1 MDAERVSVRAIETTH
16 RGSNLNNSPYIS
28 MNGSPR
34 WARQYSR
41 RRLRSFGVEVPL
53 LLQLSIA
60 LFTGMVAAT
69 FVPPVRKAIPR
80 PAEAVL
86 WAAFIT
92 VCVLGVMSVSDKS
105 ARDLSMATMW
115 ASEQVVNTILGLL
128 LGGAGSWIAEHRFAI
143 ASWLVV
149 VAGADVL
156 ALMLIRSMRSAAPL
170 APRVRLGEWMELP
183 LSGPAVSVRHPAADP
198 LAGLNRALATATAIL
213 VTRALRLLAM
223 FSVWLHG
230 AAHPQGA
237 RTRRDRPGARS
248 RLESLRDAM
257 AHLNFAVRTWYD
269 GAGQPALSTAAA
281 TATEAATR
289 TARTARRRL
298 RPAAE
303 RAGQVIDIRTF
314 VGGQSLGWYGPIGQ
328 RMAQTS
334 SGERDRL
341 RGERDGLRREMDEAE
356 AQRPD
361 SLAS

>member
-1 MDAERVSVRAIETTH
+1 M
-16 RGSNLNNSPYIS
+16 
-28 MNGSPR
+28 
-34 WARQYSR
+34 
-41 RRLRSFGVEVPL
+41 EVPL
-53 LLQLSIA
+53 LLQFSIA

-92 VCVLGVMSVSDKS
+92 VCVLGVMSVTDKT
-105 ARDLSMATMW
+105 ARDLSMATVW

-128 LGGAGSWIAEHRFAI
+128 LGGAGSWITEHRFTI
-143 ASWLVV
+143 ASWLVI

-156 ALMLIRSMRSAAPL
+156 ALVLIRSMRSAAPW

-183 LSGPAVSVRHPAADP
+183 LSGPAVPVRQPAADP
-198 LAGLNRALATATAIL
+198 LAGLNRALAAATAVL
-213 VTRALRLLAM
+213 VARALGLLAM
-223 FSVWLHG
+223 FSVRLRG
-230 AAHPQGA
+230 AVHAQTGQV
-237 RTRRDRPGARS
+237 RRDRPGARS
-248 RLESLRDAM
+248 RLESVRDAM
-257 AHLNFAVRTWYD
+257 AHLNFAARAWYE

-289 TARTARRRL
+289 TARTAGRRL
-298 RPAAE
+298 RPAAA

-328 RMAQTS
+328 RMADTS
-334 SGERDRL
+334 SGDRDSNRGERDRL
-341 RGERDGLRREMDEAE
+341 RGERDSLRGERDSLRGEMDEAE

>member
-1 MDAERVSVRAIETTH
+1 
-16 RGSNLNNSPYIS
+16 
-28 MNGSPR
+28 
-34 WARQYSR
+34 
-41 RRLRSFGVEVPL
+41 VEVPL
-53 LLQLSIA
+53 LLQFSIA

-92 VCVLGVMSVSDKS
+92 VCVLGVMSVTDKS
-105 ARDLSMATMW
+105 ARDLSMAAVW

-143 ASWLVV
+143 ASWLVI

-156 ALMLIRSMRSAAPL
+156 ALMLIRSMRSAAPW

-183 LSGPAVSVRHPAADP
+183 LSGPAVPVRHPAADP
-198 LAGLNRALATATAIL
+198 LAGLNRALAATTAIP
-213 VTRALRLLAM
+213 VTRALGLLAT
-223 FSVWLHG
+223 FSVWLRG
-230 AAHPQGA
+230 AAHTEGA
-237 RTRRDRPGARS
+237 RMRRDRPGARS

-257 AHLNFAVRTWYD
+257 AHLNFAARAWYD

-289 TARTARRRL
+289 TARTAGRRL

-334 SGERDRL
+334 SGDRDRLRGERDRL
-341 RGERDGLRREMDEAE
+341 RGERDSLRREMDGAE